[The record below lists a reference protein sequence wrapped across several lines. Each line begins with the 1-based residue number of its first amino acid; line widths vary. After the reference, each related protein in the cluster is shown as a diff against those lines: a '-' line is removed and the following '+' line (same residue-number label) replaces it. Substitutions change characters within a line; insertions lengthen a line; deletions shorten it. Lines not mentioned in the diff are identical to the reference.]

1 MNSGWCLSIH
11 PFARRSECEARW
23 LAERPFPTKTCG
35 YFIGSL
41 ANPFVLKCISVFF
54 EACFGSPKLLRHYQ
68 SGLHFLNPWHHA
80 MAPPKKVFGPPKKTT
95 KKHRTSKR
103 GFDIL
108 LNGWT
113 WIFFFFWGGGG
124 VDILLGVNSAR
135 LRIWMSIY
143 RAISSPI
150 KSQGFQQ
157 PKYVSLNQC
166 PSLNCAREKLFLIKE
181 NRHRTSEFLV
191 GSLFCGC
198 HVAYSLMLKCL
209 FMLGIPSHLKHSR
222 SFVFVSEAVKLV
234 GVCVQQT

>member
-1 MNSGWCLSIH
+1 MVDACQSIH
-11 PFARRSECEARW
+11 SHAGLSVKPDDLQKGLFRQKPVDTSLGRW
-23 LAERPFPTKTCG
+23 PTRLFWNASQ
-35 YFIGSL
+35 YF
-41 ANPFVLKCISVFF
+41 
-54 EACFGSPKLLRHYQ
+54 LRHVLDHPNSCGTINRGSIFWIHGTMQ
-68 SGLHFLNPWHHA
+68 WHLRRRYLD
-80 MAPPKKVFGPPKKTT
+80 PPKKQLKNTEPRKGDL
-95 KKHRTSKR
+95 TSCSMVE
-103 GFDIL
+103 L
-108 LNGWT
+108 ES
-113 WIFFFFWGGGG
+113 FFLGGG

-166 PSLNCAREKLFLIKE
+166 PSLNCAREKWFLIKE